1 MYEILKDINSP
12 DDVKKLNMEELKVL
26 ANDIRDGLFNRLTKI
41 GGHFG
46 PNFGIVET
54 EIAMHYVFNSPEDKF
69 IFDVSHQSYPH
80 KMLTGRKAGYIDDT
94 HFKEDSGYTN
104 PEESKHDFF
113 NVGHTSTSISL
124 ATGLAKARDL
134 LGKKENIIALI
145 GDGSLSGGEA
155 LEGLNV
161 AGSELNSNLIIIVN
175 DNQQSISETHGGIYK
190 NLKELR
196 ETKGKATNNMFKA
209 IGLDYIY
216 EENGND
222 IESMIKVFEKVKDI
236 DHPIVFHINTQKGK
250 GYKLAEENK
259 ENWHWTVP
267 FDKETGLPTI
277 DFGTEENYTGITRK
291 YILNKAK
298 EDKEFIVVTPN
309 MPGSFGLNEN
319 DRNELGKQFVDV
331 GIAEEQAVA
340 MAAGMAKEGA
350 KPLVITNVTFMQRCY
365 DQISHDVCINNSPVT
380 ILLNYANFDG
390 LTDVTHLGIFGIS
403 AFSNIPNLIMLCP
416 SSKDELLNMLD
427 WSIEQKEH
435 PVMIL
440 LPGNEVDYRK
450 ADKNYN
456 EINKYKLEQE
466 GEKVAII
473 ALGDFYQRGK
483 KVAENTK
490 EKLGFKPTLINP
502 RFATGLDTKLLNKL
516 KDNHNIVITLE
527 DGILDGGFGQKIA
540 SYFGDTNIKVK
551 NYGLQKKFYDRYNPE
566 ELLKEENMD
575 IESIIEYINNNKERN
590 DEIW

>member
-390 LTDVTHLGIFGIS
+390 LTDVTHLGSFGIS

-575 IESIIEYINNNKERN
+575 IESIIEYINNNLQR
-590 DEIW
+590 

>member
-12 DDVKKLNMEELKVL
+12 DDVKELNMEELKVL

-236 DHPIVFHINTQKGK
+236 DHPIVVHINTQKGK

-483 KVAENTK
+483 KVAENIK

-575 IESIIEYINNNKERN
+575 IESIIEYINNNLQR
-590 DEIW
+590 